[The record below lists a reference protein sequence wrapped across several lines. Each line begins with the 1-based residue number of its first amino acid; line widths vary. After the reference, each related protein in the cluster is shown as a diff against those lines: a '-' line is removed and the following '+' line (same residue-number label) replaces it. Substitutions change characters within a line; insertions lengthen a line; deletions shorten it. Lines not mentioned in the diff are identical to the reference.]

1 MARPTDPRAAVKR
14 RSPLV
19 IIGVDVGGTSVS
31 GGLVTAE
38 GAPLAVV
45 ERATHEHGPGSAV
58 DQVLDLV
65 RHLHAEAGR
74 RAITVEG
81 VGVGL
86 PGIVDVDKGMMTGEG
101 GNFVPEFAK
110 LPIAERIREVTG
122 LPAFVDN
129 DVNALALAEHRY
141 GAGRGVRALVLL
153 ALGTGPGG
161 AVILN
166 DELVRGRS
174 GYAGEFGHVP
184 LMLDGAPCVCG
195 GHGCAATY
203 LSGRALAQSASEW
216 LRHQPASTLGAL
228 GGGGTIVTARTVFA
242 AAQAGDAFAGELVDR
257 VCEAL
262 GATLGTILNGLNPDL
277 VVVTGGLAESLVPLE
292 GEILRRAG
300 KYAFPR
306 VLADTTI
313 RITASS
319 KRDTVRGGAALFLYE
334 TERRRRLPPAVARK
348 RR

>member
-1 MARPTDPRAAVKR
+1 M
-14 RSPLV
+14 
-19 IIGVDVGGTSVS
+19 IIGVDVGATSVS
-31 GGLVTAE
+31 GGLVTSE

-74 RAITVEG
+74 RAIAVEG

-122 LPAFVDN
+122 LPTFVDN

-153 ALGTGPGG
+153 VLGTGPGG

-166 DELVRGRS
+166 GELVRGRS

-184 LMLDGAPCVCG
+184 LTLDGPPCVCG

-203 LSGRALAQSASEW
+203 LSGRALAQSARER
-216 LRHQPASTLGAL
+216 LRDHPGSTLG
-228 GGGGTIVTARTVFA
+228 GSDGPVITARTVFA
-242 AAQAGDAFAGELVDR
+242 AADAGDAFAGELVDR

-277 VVVTGGLAESLVPLE
+277 VVVTGGLVESLVPLE
-292 GEILRRAG
+292 SEILRRAG

-313 RITASS
+313 RIMASS

-334 TERRRRLPPAVARK
+334 TERRRRLRPVDARK